1 MNDLRLLAMESGSED
16 EIRDRVQTWNK
27 LLQEH
32 STNFGLSSREATI
45 LLFSAHRVL
54 TDVLDDPLEYDFH
67 EDDPTDEGG
76 SIWAD
81 DLHLTSE
88 VHDIVAKQLLKSLLH
103 GDSDE

>member
-1 MNDLRLLAMESGSED
+1 MESGSED

-32 STNFGLSSREATI
+32 STNFGLSSREATV

-54 TDVLDDPLEYDFH
+54 TDVLDDPLEYDFN
-67 EDDPTDEGG
+67 EDDPADEGG

-88 VHDIVAKQLLKSLLH
+88 VHDIVAQQLLNSLLH

>member
-1 MNDLRLLAMESGSED
+1 MESGSED
-16 EIRDRVQTWNK
+16 DIRDRVQTWNK

-32 STNFGLSSREATI
+32 STNFALSSREATV
-45 LLFSAHRVL
+45 LLFSAHRAL
-54 TDVLDDPLEYDFH
+54 TNMLDDPLEYDFH

-88 VHDIVAKQLLKSLLH
+88 VHDIVAKQLLNSLLH